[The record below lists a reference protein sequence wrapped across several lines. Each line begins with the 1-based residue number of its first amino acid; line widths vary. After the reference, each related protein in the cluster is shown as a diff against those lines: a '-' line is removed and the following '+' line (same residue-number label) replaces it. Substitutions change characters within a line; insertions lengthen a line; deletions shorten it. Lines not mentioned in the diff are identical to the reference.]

1 MTAVDRQA
9 GENERPERH
18 PLVAGYRTVPGVHD
32 EMMDA
37 AGNIRPHWASFLAG
51 LERMADGERQ
61 QSWETAQ
68 RLVRENGVTYNVYDD
83 PQGLGRP
90 WRLDPIPLL
99 IGAEDWRALEKGV
112 IQRARLLNALLGD
125 LYGPQRALREGLLPS
140 SLVFGN
146 ANFLR
151 PLHGVEARDG
161 VHLHLMAMDVGRA
174 PDGRWWIL
182 SDRTQAPSGAG
193 YALENR
199 VVMGR
204 SLPGLFREA
213 QVQRLAS
220 FFQTFSDRLLELTR
234 REQPLVVLM
243 TPGPL
248 NETYFEH
255 AYLAR
260 YLGVPLVEG
269 ADLTVRDNRCYL
281 KTLHGLQQ
289 VDLILRRMDSEY
301 CDPLELKSDS
311 ALGVAGLVGAVR
323 AGNVILANGL
333 GSGLLEC
340 EALKSFMPGL
350 CRAMLGEELL
360 LPEIATW
367 WCGQETERQYVME
380 NLDKLVIAYTF
391 GNRSIVNG
399 VYSAMV
405 GAQLTDA
412 SRAILVERMERR
424 GYDYIGQEL
433 VSLSTTPVLRDGAL
447 QPGPMALR
455 VYVAATAD
463 GYRLMPGGLTRTAD
477 TLDARAISMQHGDA
491 SKDTW
496 ILWDGPIS
504 TFSRLASGEHE
515 IALRRSG
522 SNIPSRVADNL
533 FWLGRYAERAEAT
546 TRLFRSLLLRLAG
559 EAGGGEDATTLER
572 LTRILVDLGYL
583 RSRTARKAAAGGVA
597 AVERELW
604 TLLFDPQCPSG
615 LLILLND
622 LQRTETTVR
631 DRLSRD
637 ASRLF
642 DLLRN
647 ATQRRKESRSLQ
659 IGDALQFLN
668 ATIHALA
675 AFSGMQTENMTRSI
689 GWRLLD
695 MGRRIERGSHMTK
708 LLRELVVRGAPE
720 EEGALDLLL
729 ELGDSFMTYRSRYLT
744 TPRLAPTV
752 DLLLTDDTNP
762 RSVAFQL
769 ARLEEHVAHLPH
781 DDLQATLTRDRSLVV
796 GMRSDLMLA
805 DLHAICAARTGRGV
819 RNRLDALLES
829 QARRF
834 AELSD
839 AIARSYFSHADTVWR
854 AATVSSVTVA

>member
-1 MTAVDRQA
+1 MTAVDRQSGEEGSAA
-9 GENERPERH
+9 GH
-18 PLVAGYRTVPGVHD
+18 QLVAGYRTVAGVYD

-37 AGNIRPHWASFLAG
+37 DGRVRPHWAAFLAG
-51 LERMADGERQ
+51 LERMQAPGRE
-61 QSWETAQ
+61 QSWDTAQ

-83 PQGLGRP
+83 PQGVSRP
-90 WRLDPIPLL
+90 WRLDPVPLL
-99 IGAEDWRALEKGV
+99 IGANDWRQLEKGV
-112 IQRARLLNALLGD
+112 IQRARLLNALLAD
-125 LYGPQRALREGLLPS
+125 LYGPQRILTEGLLPS

-146 ANFLR
+146 SNFLR
-151 PLHGVEARDG
+151 PMHGVAVPDG
-161 VHLHLMAMDVGRA
+161 VYLHLMAMDIGRA

-199 VVMGR
+199 VVISR
-204 SLPGLFREA
+204 SLPVLFREA

-220 FFQTFSDRLLELTR
+220 FFQNFSDRLLALAH

-269 ADLTVRDNRCYL
+269 ADLTVRDSRVYL
-281 KTLHGLQQ
+281 KTLNGLQQ
-289 VDLILRRMDSEY
+289 VDLIMRRIDSEY

-323 AGNVILANGL
+323 AGNVVVANAL

-340 EALKSFMPGL
+340 EALKSFMPNL
-350 CRAMLGEELL
+350 CRRMLDEDLL
-360 LPEIATW
+360 IPEVATW
-367 WCGQETERQYVME
+367 WCGQDAERQYVE
-380 NLDKLVIAYTF
+380 ANLDKLVLSHTF
-391 GNRSIVNG
+391 GNRSIINHRH
-399 VYSAMV
+399 SAIV
-405 GAQLTDA
+405 GAQL
-412 SRAILVERMERR
+412 SEEKKQRLMERIDHR
-424 GYDYIGQEL
+424 GYDYIGQEP
-433 VSLSTTPVLRDGAL
+433 VSLSTTPVLRDGVL

-455 VYVAATAD
+455 IYVAATAD
-463 GYRLMPGGLTRTAD
+463 GYRVMPGGLTRTAD
-477 TLDARAISMQHGDA
+477 TLDARAVSMQHGDA

-496 ILWDGPIS
+496 ILWDAPVS
-504 TFSRLASGEHE
+504 TFSRLASPDHE
-515 IALRRSG
+515 VTLRRSG

-559 EAGGGEDATTLER
+559 EAGGGEDPATLER
-572 LTRILVDLGYL
+572 LMRILVDLGYL
-583 RSRTARKAAAGGVA
+583 RKRTARKAAAVGFE

-604 TLLFDPQCPSG
+604 TLLFDPQCPNG
-615 LLILLND
+615 LLTLLGD
-622 LQRTETTVR
+622 LQRTQSTVR

-647 ATQRRKESRSLQ
+647 ATHRRKESRSLQ

-668 ATIHALA
+668 ATINALA
-675 AFSGMQTENMTRSI
+675 GFSGMQTENMTRSI

-695 MGRRIERGSHMTK
+695 MGRRIERGSHMTR

-744 TPRLAPTV
+744 TPQLSPTV

-769 ARLEEHVAHLPH
+769 VTLESHVGHLPH
-781 DDLQATLTRDRSLVV
+781 DGRLARLSRDQSLVLGMKSELQLADLQAV
-796 GMRSDLMLA
+796 
-805 DLHAICAARTGRGV
+805 CAARNSRGV
-819 RNRLDALLES
+819 RSQLDSLLAS
-829 QARRF
+829 QQRRF

-839 AIARSYFSHADTVWR
+839 VIARTYFSHADTIWR
-854 AATVSSVTVA
+854 ASIVGNVT

>member
-9 GENERPERH
+9 GGMEHAARPT
-18 PLVAGYRTVPGVHD
+18 LVSGYRTVANVHD

-37 AGNIRPHWASFLAG
+37 AGRIRPHWAAFLAG
-51 LERMADGERQ
+51 LERMQGPELQ
-61 QSWETAQ
+61 QSWDTAH

-83 PQGLGRP
+83 PQGVSRP
-90 WRLDPIPLL
+90 WRLDPVPLL
-99 IGAEDWRALEKGV
+99 IGAEDWRKLERGV
-112 IQRARLLNALLGD
+112 IQRARLLNALLAD
-125 LYGPQRALREGLLPS
+125 LYGPQRVLTEGLLPS

-151 PLHGVEARDG
+151 PLHGVPVPDG
-161 VHLHLMAMDVGRA
+161 VYLHLLAMDIGRA
-174 PDGRWWIL
+174 PDGRWWVL

-199 VVMGR
+199 VVVSR
-204 SLPGLFREA
+204 SLPTLFREA

-220 FFQTFSDRLLELTR
+220 FFQNFSDRLLALAR

-269 ADLTVRDNRCYL
+269 ADLTARDNRVYL

-289 VDLILRRMDSEY
+289 VDLILRRVDSEY

-323 AGNVILANGL
+323 AGNVIVANAL

-350 CRAMLGEELL
+350 CRKMLGEELMI
-360 LPEIATW
+360 PEIATW
-367 WCGQETERQYVME
+367 WCGQEAERGYVE
-380 NLDKLVIAYTF
+380 ANLDKLVVAHTF
-391 GNRSIVNG
+391 GNRSIINNRHTAV
-399 VYSAMV
+399 V
-405 GAQLTDA
+405 GAQLSDEQ
-412 SRAILVERMERR
+412 RAGLLTRISRR

-433 VSLSTTPVLRDGAL
+433 VSLSTTPVLRDDVL
-447 QPGPMALR
+447 QAGPMALR

-463 GYRLMPGGLTRTAD
+463 GYKVMPGGLTRTAD
-477 TLDARAISMQHGDA
+477 TLDARAVSMQHGDA
-491 SKDTW
+491 AKDTW
-496 ILWDGPIS
+496 ILWDSPVS
-504 TFSRLASGEHE
+504 TFSRLASPDHE
-515 IALRRSG
+515 VTLRRSG

-559 EAGGGEDATTLER
+559 EAGGGEDPTTLDR

-583 RSRTARKAAAGGVA
+583 RSRTARKAAAGGFL

-615 LLILLND
+615 LLNLLGD
-622 LQRTETTVR
+622 LQRTESTVR

-642 DLLRN
+642 DLLKD

-668 ATIHALA
+668 TTINALSG
-675 AFSGMQTENMTRSI
+675 FSGMQTENMTRSI

-708 LLRELVVRGAPE
+708 LLREIVVRGQPD
-720 EEGALDLLL
+720 EEGGLDLLL

-744 TPRLAPTV
+744 TPRLTPTV

-769 ARLEEHVAHLPH
+769 ARLEEHDAHLPR
-781 DDLQATLTRDRSLVV
+781 DGGLARLTRDQSLVL
-796 GMRSDLMLA
+796 GMKNELMLA
-805 DLHAICAARTGRGV
+805 DLHAVCAVRNRRGV
-819 RNRLDALLES
+819 RTELDALLES
-829 QARRF
+829 LQRRF
-834 AELSD
+834 ADLSD
-839 AIARSYFSHADTVWR
+839 MIARTYFSHADTIWR
-854 AATVSSVTVA
+854 ASMVGSVT